1 MNFKQIIPHIVSL
14 SLFVVVALMYF
25 NPVLKGK
32 KISQSDITQHIGMAK
47 EVNDFRKATGE
58 EPYWAESAFSGMP
71 TYPIGTYFPND
82 YITSLDRL
90 IRFLPRPADYLFLYF
105 FSFYILLLAFKV
117 DWKIAIVG
125 SLAFGFSTYLII
137 IFGAG
142 HNSKAHA
149 IAYMPLVLAGIIFI
163 FKKRYLLGFIVTS
176 IATALEI
183 KANHP
188 QMTYYLLFAILI
200 LCVVE
205 LIEAIKKNKIKQF
218 ITQSSIIIVAML
230 LAVGVNSSR
239 LLATKEYADV
249 STRGK
254 TALTINPDGTKKEVT
269 TGLSKEYITQFSYG
283 KAETFNLFVPRYMG
297 GGTVESLDRNSN
309 TYQYVS
315 SIAGSKQADGF
326 TKQVYTYWGDQLIVE
341 APAYIGA
348 VMLFLFFL
356 GVFILKGKYKYWLV
370 ASSVFAILMSWGKN
384 FQFLTDFFIDYIPLY
399 NKFRAVSS
407 FQVIAELCI
416 PLMGFLAVREFFFSK
431 TDKEQKKIALKKA
444 LYSSVG
450 LIVIGLLY
458 ALSFSTFEGI
468 RDASYSEYEGLLD
481 AVKADRL
488 SMLYSDSFRSIV
500 LIVVGF
506 VVLWLFLKQQL
517 KYTTSIIAFA
527 VLILFDLVQVN
538 LKYVNGDDFKEA
550 RSIDKPYKASTADL
564 QILKD
569 KSHYRV
575 ANFSTDPFQDGRTSY
590 FHKSIGGYHAAKIGR
605 YQDLIEFQLSK
616 QNMQVYNML
625 NVKYFIIPG
634 DDGEEVAQQ
643 NPDAN
648 GNAWFVKNIKYVQT
662 ADQEIR
668 ALDSTLTKSTV
679 VVNENNIHK
688 KINFST
694 AIDSLAYIRLTE
706 YSLNSLTY
714 ETSSKFDEFSVFS
727 EIYYKNGWNAYID
740 GELQPYTNVNY
751 ILRGMEIP
759 KGEHIIKFTF
769 EPSVIK
775 TGNTISLI
783 SYALMLLI
791 SISWFFITRKNKP
804 LYGFKFN

>member
-82 YITSLDRL
+82 YITSLDRF

-105 FSFYILLLAFKV
+105 LSFYILLLAFKV

-200 LCVVE
+200 LGVVE
-205 LIEAIKKNKIKQF
+205 LIDAIQKNKTKQF

-297 GGTVESLDRNSN
+297 GGTVESLDKKSN

-384 FQFLTDFFIDYIPLY
+384 FQFLTNFFIDYVPLY

-416 PLMGFLAVREFFFSK
+416 PLLGFLAVREFFFSK
-431 TDKEQKKIALKKA
+431 IDKKHKQIALNKA
-444 LYSSVG
+444 LYSSMG
-450 LIVIGLLY
+450 LIIVGLLY

-488 SMLYSDSFRSIV
+488 SMLYTDSFRSLV
-500 LIVVGF
+500 LIGLGF
-506 VVLWLFLKQQL
+506 VVLWLFLRQQL
-517 KYTTSIIAFA
+517 KYTTSVIAFA

-538 LKYVNGDDFKEA
+538 LRYVNGDDFKEA
-550 RSIDKPYKASTADL
+550 RAIDKPFKASTADL

-590 FHKSIGGYHAAKIGR
+590 FHKSIGGYHAAKMGR

-625 NVKYFIIPG
+625 NTKYFIIPG
-634 DDGEEVAQQ
+634 DNGEVMAQQ

-648 GNAWFVKNIKYVQT
+648 GNAWFVKNINYVQT

-668 ALDSTLTKSTV
+668 ALDSTQTKNIAI
-679 VVNENNIHK
+679 VNENNIHR
-688 KINFST
+688 KINFSLEV
-694 AIDSLAYIRLTE
+694 DSLAYIKLTE

-727 EIYYKNGWNAYID
+727 EIYYKNGWKSYID

-751 ILRGMEIP
+751 VLRGMEIP
-759 KGEHIIKFTF
+759 KGEHIIKFKF

-775 TGNTISLI
+775 TGSIISLI
-783 SYALMLLI
+783 SYALMVLI
-791 SISWFFITRKNKP
+791 PISWFFYYKK
-804 LYGFKFN
+804 K

>member
-25 NPVLKGK
+25 NPVLNGK

-47 EVNDFRKATGE
+47 EVNDFRKATSE

-82 YITSLDRL
+82 YITSLDRF

-105 FSFYILLLAFKV
+105 LSFYILLLAFKV

-149 IAYMPLVLAGIIFI
+149 IAYMPLVLAGIVFI

-200 LCVVE
+200 LGVVE
-205 LIEAIKKNKIKQF
+205 LIDAIKKNKTKQF
-218 ITQSSIIIVAML
+218 VTQSSIIIVAML

-297 GGTVESLDRNSN
+297 GGTVESLDEKSN

-384 FQFLTDFFIDYIPLY
+384 FQFLTNFFIDYVPLY

-416 PLMGFLAVREFFFSK
+416 PLLGFLAVREFFFSK
-431 TDKEQKKIALKKA
+431 IEKKQKQIALKKA

-450 LIVIGLLY
+450 LIVVGLLY
-458 ALSFSTFEGI
+458 ALAFSTFEGI
-468 RDASYSEYEGLLD
+468 RDASYFEYEGLLD

-500 LIVVGF
+500 LIGVGF

-538 LKYVNGDDFKEA
+538 LRYVNGDDFKEA
-550 RSIDKPYKASTADL
+550 RAIDKPFKASTADL

-590 FHKSIGGYHAAKIGR
+590 FHKSIGGYHAAKMGR

-625 NVKYFIIPG
+625 NTKYFIIPG
-634 DDGEEVAQQ
+634 DNGEVIAQQ

-648 GNAWFVKNIKYVQT
+648 GNAWFVKNINYVQT

-668 ALDSTLTKSTV
+668 ALDSTQTKNIAI
-679 VVNENNIHK
+679 VNENNIYK
-688 KINFST
+688 KINFSL
-694 AIDSLAYIRLTE
+694 AVDSLAYIKLTE

-727 EIYYKNGWNAYID
+727 EIYYKNGWKSYID

-751 ILRGMEIP
+751 VLRGMEIP
-759 KGEHIIKFTF
+759 KGKHIIKFKF

-775 TGNTISLI
+775 TGSIISLI
-783 SYALMLLI
+783 SYALMVLI
-791 SISWFFITRKNKP
+791 PVSWFFYYKK
-804 LYGFKFN
+804 K

>member
-47 EVNDFRKATGE
+47 EVNDFRKVTGE

-200 LCVVE
+200 LGIVE
-205 LIEAIKKNKIKQF
+205 LIEAIQKNKIKQF

-297 GGTVESLDRNSN
+297 GGTVESLDKRSN

-416 PLMGFLAVREFFFSK
+416 PLLGFLAIREFFFSK
-431 TDKEQKKIALKKA
+431 TDKEQKQIALKKA

-458 ALSFSTFEGI
+458 ALSSSTFDGI
-468 RDASYSEYEGLLD
+468 RDATYSEYEGLLD

-500 LIVVGF
+500 LIGVGF

-538 LKYVNGDDFKEA
+538 LRYVNADDFKEA
-550 RSIDKPYKASTADL
+550 RAIDKPFKASTADL

-590 FHKSIGGYHAAKIGR
+590 FHKSIGGYHAAKVGR

-648 GNAWFVKNIKYVQT
+648 GNAWFVKNIKYVKT

-679 VVNENNIHK
+679 VVNENNIRK
-688 KINFST
+688 KINFSPEL
-694 AIDSLAYIRLTE
+694 DSLAYIKLTE

-714 ETSSKFDEFSVFS
+714 DTSSNKDEFAVFS
-727 EIYYKNGWNAYID
+727 EIYYKHGWNAYLD
-740 GELQPYTNVNY
+740 GVKQPHTNVNY

-759 KGEHIIKFTF
+759 KGEHIIKFKF

-775 TGNTISLI
+775 SGSIISLI

-791 SISWFFITRKNKP
+791 PLSCFF
-804 LYGFKFN
+804 YFKKS

>member
-25 NPVLKGK
+25 NPVLNGK

-47 EVNDFRKATGE
+47 EVNDFRKATSE

-82 YITSLDRL
+82 YITSLDRF

-105 FSFYILLLAFKV
+105 LSFYILLLAFKV

-149 IAYMPLVLAGIIFI
+149 IAYMPLVLAGIVFI

-200 LCVVE
+200 LGVVE
-205 LIEAIKKNKIKQF
+205 LIDAIQKNKTKQF
-218 ITQSSIIIVAML
+218 VTQSSIIIVAML

-297 GGTVESLDRNSN
+297 GGTVESLDEKSN

-384 FQFLTDFFIDYIPLY
+384 FQFLANFFIDYVPLY

-416 PLMGFLAVREFFFSK
+416 PLLGFLAVREFFFSK
-431 TDKEQKKIALKKA
+431 IEKKQKQIALKKA

-450 LIVIGLLY
+450 LIVVGLLY
-458 ALSFSTFEGI
+458 ALAFSTFEGI
-468 RDASYSEYEGLLD
+468 RDATYSEYEGLLD

-500 LIVVGF
+500 LIGVGF

-538 LKYVNGDDFKEA
+538 LRYVNGDDFKEA
-550 RSIDKPYKASTADL
+550 RAIDKPFKASTADL

-590 FHKSIGGYHAAKIGR
+590 FHKSIGGYHAAKMGR

-625 NVKYFIIPG
+625 NTKYFIIPG
-634 DDGEEVAQQ
+634 DNGEVIAQQ

-648 GNAWFVKNIKYVQT
+648 GNAWFVKNINYVQT

-668 ALDSTLTKSTV
+668 ALDSSQTKNTAI
-679 VVNENNIHK
+679 VNENNIYK
-688 KINFST
+688 KINFSL
-694 AIDSLAYIRLTE
+694 AVDSLAYIKLTE

-727 EIYYKNGWNAYID
+727 EIYYKNGWRSYID

-759 KGEHIIKFTF
+759 KGEHIIKFKF

-775 TGNTISLI
+775 TGSIISLI
-783 SYALMLLI
+783 SYALMVLI
-791 SISWFFITRKNKP
+791 PVSWFFYYKK
-804 LYGFKFN
+804 K